1 MSRFDLEDRLVKFAI
16 SILDVCSKLPN
27 NKLIASIESQLIR
40 SGISPALMYGE
51 AQAAES
57 RADFIHKLG
66 ILLKELRES
75 RISLR
80 IILERH
86 ILEDEATQKVF
97 QECNELIGIF
107 TASIGTAK
115 AKLAKT
121 KQKESK

>member
-1 MSRFDLEDRLVKFAI
+1 MSRYDLEDRLVKFAI
-16 SILDVCSKLPN
+16 AILDVCSRLPN
-27 NKLIASIESQLIR
+27 HKLNSSIESQLIR

-57 RADFIHKLG
+57 KADFIHKLG

-80 IILERH
+80 IILEKP
-86 ILEDEATQKVF
+86 ILNDDATYKVY

-115 AKLAKT
+115 AKMIQA
-121 KQKESK
+121 KQKDSK